1 MKGRLLSNVAIHQ
14 SLSSI
19 KYFFFI
25 KGRLVVVVVFVFVV
39 VIIVISLSLALGTLE
54 ISGLPS
60 PTASLPAGCW
70 WPFCTSPGS
79 SSPGVWLSPCQTG
92 VHLSSWPSSS
102 SWDSCI
108 SSPPDLSHYHVMTS
122 LCLARH
128 CIQYRPIVGQDSHT
142 KDIRHYNNT

>member
-70 WPFCTSPGS
+70 
-79 SSPGVWLSPCQTG
+79 
-92 VHLSSWPSSS
+92 
-102 SWDSCI
+102 
-108 SSPPDLSHYHVMTS
+108 
-122 LCLARH
+122 
-128 CIQYRPIVGQDSHT
+128 
-142 KDIRHYNNT
+142 